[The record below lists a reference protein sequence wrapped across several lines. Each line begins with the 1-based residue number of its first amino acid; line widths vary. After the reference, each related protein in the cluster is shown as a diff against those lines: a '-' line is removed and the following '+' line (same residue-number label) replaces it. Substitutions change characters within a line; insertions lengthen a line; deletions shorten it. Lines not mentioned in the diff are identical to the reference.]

1 MNLSA
6 IADKLFAILCRD
18 VLTAVRYR
26 AGFFLATVGTVVELA
41 AFYYLSRSIGS
52 AFRPDGM
59 SYFPFLLIGTGMYTF
74 LLMGIRAFVRAVQDA
89 QQSGTLEVLMTC
101 STPAPT
107 VVILS
112 AASALVVGM
121 VQFVLY
127 LGLGFFLLGTPPP
140 AVNLPACLLIFGLSL
155 VVVVAI
161 GMIAAALQIAIRK
174 GSAVLWLFGSGAWF
188 LTGTLFPVTALP
200 GPLQSVSRCIPL
212 THSLAGMRM
221 ALLEGA
227 GISSLAPEIR
237 FLCLFAVILL
247 PLSLWMFSFA
257 LGRARLMGTL
267 AFY

>member
-1 MNLSA
+1 MNLA
-6 IADKLFAILCRD
+6 ALPDKLFAILRRD
-18 VLTAVRYR
+18 VLTAIRYR
-26 AGFFLATVGTVVELA
+26 AGFVLGTAATVVELA
-41 AFYYLSRSIGS
+41 AFYYLSRSIGP

-59 SYFPFLLIGTGMYTF
+59 SYFPFLLVGTGMYTF

-112 AASALVVGM
+112 AASALVVGI
-121 VQFVLY
+121 VQCFLY

-140 AVNLPACLLIFGLSL
+140 VANVPASLLIFGLSIL
-155 VVVVAI
+155 VVVAI
-161 GMIAAALQIAIRK
+161 GMIAAALQIAIQK

-188 LTGTLFPVTALP
+188 LTGTLFSVTTLP
-200 GPLQSVSRCIPL
+200 EPLQSVSRFIPL

-247 PLSLWMFSFA
+247 PLGLWMFSCA
-257 LGRARLMGTL
+257 LGRARLTGTL
-267 AFY
+267 SFF